1 MTRENQA
8 LPRPIPGA
16 AVKFR
21 IGKKLYVLY
30 NTSADLGPTL
40 ASLGHAIGLSP
51 DTILDA
57 IVSTHPVLMRH
68 NGWAVN
74 VIYLSDE
81 FRNGWDPNDYELR
94 TTIFERREALRAKRR
109 MQIASNV
116 APDPSDDMKW
126 RRHVVTWPNPRG
138 ILALPLS
145 SNFAKLLDYGG
156 RYRAVQPNATVLDK
170 LLDELVQLN
179 TRLERALRDI
189 EEVAHRNRNEVMGL
203 VAMASVADV
212 LIDYADPDEI
222 TNLQKF
228 KVFVE
233 ESVLPVA
240 SRRLL
245 TDPEYFTTAC
255 AVRDATAKEILAL
268 LRREMFLVE
277 LRLIV
282 DNRDVVEAGVDERA
296 YAQLQRAAML
306 LLKTKHADEFV
317 EQEVLPAM
325 RALQRVSGK
334 PMERFLAAIENDE
347 ARTFLASGW
356 SADLPVGSP
365 LGGSALAIALTANN
379 IVVNTVTNVE
389 GPMALG
395 VAVFAISA
403 PRILERFAENPLGYS
418 GHRIFSAAVVRMLI
432 AHGKGDLLLKLQF
445 GKVLSLASELP
456 ADERVPQVL
465 RTYEA
470 TFELLNGKVY
480 RGAEGRVFTSLLLMV
495 ALMGTV
501 GGMETPETPGRAAEG
516 VLQVLASASA
526 GALGVADLGPV
537 AAALEKRLTEQV
549 FDLSKKRVATFV
561 AVASVAV
568 AFAQWQRD
576 VDRGDDIGMWIDG
589 ANAGGGI
596 LALTTWVVINWPGAS
611 ASVAG
616 LGHIGAALAALILIA
631 AGVAQIVDVIRSM
644 KGPEAFVNG
653 LLDYLDRDGS
663 SADGESAMRR
673 ARLHDS
679 LILMRALAEKAH
691 FFRYPEGAR
700 VALAKRGFE
709 GQVLRVLMAD

>member
-1 MTRENQA
+1 VTRENQA
-8 LPRPIPGA
+8 LPKPIPGA

-30 NTSADLGPTL
+30 NTSADFGPTL
-40 ASLGHAIGLSP
+40 ASLGLAIGLSP

-94 TTIFERREALRAKRR
+94 TTISARREALRAKRR

-116 APDPSDDMKW
+116 APDPRDDMKW
-126 RRHVVTWPNPRG
+126 QRHVVTWPNPRG
-138 ILALPLS
+138 VLALPLS
-145 SNFAKLLDYGG
+145 SSFAKLLDYGG
-156 RYRAVQPNATVLDK
+156 RYRAIQPNANVLDK

-306 LLKTKHADEFV
+306 LLKTNHADEFV

-334 PMERFLAAIENDE
+334 PMERFLAAIENDD

-356 SADLPVGSP
+356 SEDLPVGSP

-456 ADERVPQVL
+456 AGQRVPSVL
-465 RTYEA
+465 STYKA
-470 TFELLNGKVY
+470 TFELLNENVY
-480 RGAEGRVFTSLLLMV
+480 RSASGRQLTGLLLMV
-495 ALMGTV
+495 ALMGTLSGV
-501 GGMETPETPGRAAEG
+501 ETPETAARETEA
-516 VLQVLASASA
+516 VLQVLAATSGA
-526 GALGVADLGPV
+526 ALGIADLMPV
-537 AAALEKRLTEQV
+537 ANALEKRLSEGLFT
-549 FDLSKKRVATFV
+549 LSKRGLGAFV
-561 AVASVAV
+561 AGVGVYLAAC
-568 AFAQWQRD
+568 QLKRD
-576 VDRGDDIGMWIDG
+576 VLRGDDFAEWID
-589 ANAGGGI
+589 
-596 LALTTWVVINWPGAS
+596 T

-616 LGHIGAALAALILIA
+616 GGLALFTWLLTLIPNAPAGVLTFGHAGAAVAAVVLIA
-631 AGVAQIVDVIRSM
+631 AGVAQIIDIVRSVR
-644 KGPEAFVNG
+644 GPEAFVSG
-653 LLDYLDRDGS
+653 VIEYLDRGEGD
-663 SADGESAMRR
+663 AHEESAMRR
-673 ARLHDS
+673 AQLDAS
-679 LILMRALAEKAH
+679 LATLRAAADAAH
-691 FFRYPEGAR
+691 FFRFPESAR
-700 VALAKRGFE
+700 AELARRGFE
-709 GQVLRVLMAD
+709 GRMLAMLMAD